1 MFSRV
6 LDEVMSRFDSE
17 STSSSSESSRSKL
30 KAMIAASLRQ
40 IDLVPRDEFD
50 AQAAVLLRT
59 RQLLQELEQRFVALE
74 ETVKLQNQAE
84 K

>member
-6 LDEVMSRFDSE
+6 LDEVMSRLDSE
-17 STSSSSESSRSKL
+17 STSSSSESRRSKL
-30 KAMIAASLRQ
+30 KAMIAASLRH

-59 RQLLQELEQRFVALE
+59 RQLLQELEQRFIVLE
-74 ETVKLQNQAE
+74 ATVKLKNQSE

>member
-6 LDEVMSRFDSE
+6 LDEVMSRLDSE
-17 STSSSSESSRSKL
+17 STSSSSESRRSKF
-30 KAMIAASLRQ
+30 KAMIAASLRH

-59 RQLLQELEQRFVALE
+59 RQLLQELEQRFMVLE
-74 ETVKLQNQAE
+74 ATVKLKNQSE

>member
-59 RQLLQELEQRFVALE
+59 RQLLQELEQRFMVLE
-74 ETVKLQNQAE
+74 ATVKLKNQSE

>member
-30 KAMIAASLRQ
+30 KVMIAASLRQ

-74 ETVKLQNQAE
+74 ATVKLQNQAE

>member
-17 STSSSSESSRSKL
+17 SSGSISESGRSQL
-30 KAMIAASLRQ
+30 KAMIASSLRH

-59 RQLLQELEQRFVALE
+59 RLLLQELEQRFAELE
-74 ETVKLQNQAE
+74 ASVKPQNHLT

>member
-1 MFSRV
+1 MLSRL
-6 LDEVMSRFDSE
+6 LDEVMSRFDSGAKN
-17 STSSSSESSRSKL
+17 SSDELSRSQL
-30 KAMIAASLRQ
+30 KAIITASLRH

-59 RQLLQELEQRFVALE
+59 RKLLQDLEQRFIVLE
-74 ETVKLQNQAE
+74 ASAKAQ

>member
-1 MFSRV
+1 MLSRV

-17 STSSSSESSRSKL
+17 LANSSSESSRSQL
-30 KAMIAASLRQ
+30 KAMIAASLRH

-59 RQLLQELEQRFVALE
+59 RQLLQELEQRFSALE
-74 ETVKLQNQAE
+74 ATVKLQKQSE

>member
-30 KAMIAASLRQ
+30 KAMIASSLRQ

-59 RQLLQELEQRFVALE
+59 RQLLQELEQRFVDLE

>member
-6 LDEVMSRFDSE
+6 LDEVMSRLDSE
-17 STSSSSESSRSKL
+17 STSSSSESRRSKL
-30 KAMIAASLRQ
+30 KAMIAASLRH

-50 AQAAVLLRT
+50 AQAAVLSRT
-59 RQLLQELEQRFVALE
+59 RQLLQELEQRFMVLE
-74 ETVKLQNQAE
+74 ATVKLKNQSE

>member
-1 MFSRV
+1 MFSRM

-17 STSSSSESSRSKL
+17 STSLSSESSRSKL
-30 KAMIAASLRQ
+30 KAMIAASLRH

-50 AQAAVLLRT
+50 AQATVLLRT
-59 RQLLQELEQRFVALE
+59 RQLLQELEQRFVVLE
-74 ETVKLQNQAE
+74 ATIKLKDQSE

>member
-6 LDEVMSRFDSE
+6 LDEVMSRLDSE
-17 STSSSSESSRSKL
+17 STSSSSESRRSKF
-30 KAMIAASLRQ
+30 KAMIAASLRH

-50 AQAAVLLRT
+50 AQAAVLSRT
-59 RQLLQELEQRFVALE
+59 RQLLQELEQRFMVLE
-74 ETVKLQNQAE
+74 ATVKLKNQSE

>member
-74 ETVKLQNQAE
+74 ATVKLQNQAE

>member
-1 MFSRV
+1 MLSRV

-59 RQLLQELEQRFVALE
+59 RQLLQELEQRFVDLE

>member
-1 MFSRV
+1 MLSRL
-6 LDEVMSRFDSE
+6 LDEVMSRFDSGAKNPSDE
-17 STSSSSESSRSKL
+17 LSRSQL
-30 KAMIAASLRQ
+30 KAIITASLRH

-59 RQLLQELEQRFVALE
+59 RKLLQDLEQRFIVLE
-74 ETVKLQNQAE
+74 ASAKAQ

>member
-6 LDEVMSRFDSE
+6 LDEVMSRLDSE
-17 STSSSSESSRSKL
+17 STSSSSASRRSKL
-30 KAMIAASLRQ
+30 KAMIAASLRH

-59 RQLLQELEQRFVALE
+59 RQLLQELEQRFIVLE
-74 ETVKLQNQAE
+74 ATVKLKNQSE

>member
-50 AQAAVLLRT
+50 AQAAVLSRT
-59 RQLLQELEQRFVALE
+59 RQLLQELEQRFIVLE
-74 ETVKLQNQAE
+74 ATVKLKNQSE

>member
-59 RQLLQELEQRFVALE
+59 RQLLQELEQRFVDLE

>member
-6 LDEVMSRFDSE
+6 LDEVMSRLDSE
-17 STSSSSESSRSKL
+17 STSSSSESRRSKL
-30 KAMIAASLRQ
+30 KAMIAASLRH

-59 RQLLQELEQRFVALE
+59 RQLLQELEQRFVDLE